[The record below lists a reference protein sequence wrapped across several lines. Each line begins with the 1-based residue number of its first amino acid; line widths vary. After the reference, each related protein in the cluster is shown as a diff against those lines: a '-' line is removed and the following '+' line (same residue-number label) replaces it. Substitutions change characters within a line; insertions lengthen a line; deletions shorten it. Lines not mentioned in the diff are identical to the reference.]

1 MTGTVATP
9 VGLAGTVDITG
20 QTLSPAFVNAFR
32 ISAVTSRLLAH
43 VRGEAPPDNA
53 EFCNLC
59 LSLARGIDYAV
70 SNNEVPGRA
79 PDLPFLLNKVCQRE
93 NDLTSQAAVMV
104 LMISVKSAC
113 SNGWFSEKAKEELY
127 VLSKKMQSGF
137 CTVSVNDLNSNL
149 KNKESNLNPTLST
162 IMSRFYPGMKMGEI
176 FSLVETKPGYDSYV
190 TDLYISKSSR
200 TSPDDK
206 LYLFVAQMDNVETSS
221 CLISP
226 QQVNFLLNGEGV
238 DRRTCTYKDPAPQ
251 MPTPVT
257 HMLKYGSNLL
267 QVVGQ
272 FNGRYII
279 VIGFMSVV
287 SNPSFPTIPDYV
299 PPIAA
304 QSDPDNEIIEGPS
317 RVSLKCP
324 ISFSRIK
331 IPVKGHSCNHL
342 QCFDFNNYMGI
353 NSRRPLWRCPHCSQ
367 SVCFLDI
374 RIDQSMVKVLKEVG
388 EDVSYVKISGDG
400 SWQAVTENISNGN
413 EHIEKPNDAPSS
425 NQETATQNVD
435 DIMDLTENDDE
446 MEKVDKDY
454 DQMPSPA
461 GESSLT
467 NNNIAPHTD
476 DGYWRRYCS
485 SALVT
490 GTTNTRSDVFDAIQR
505 QHLIFNS
512 LGQSQGQGQS
522 ETGTANTRSDV
533 LDAIQRQR
541 LIFNS
546 LGQSE
551 GQGQGQSE
559 TGTTNTRSDV
569 LDVIQRQHLIFS
581 SLGQSQGQSQMH
593 VSNNT
598 QSQHNENSNNNGNGH
613 VRYPTSATLI
623 TRIPNAVQALPAQN
637 SAITGQSQPDHSFL
651 SSQSQSQSQTPL
663 QVGARSASPQPISGS
678 RYTSPLSTDRFNS
691 NQYQSL
697 NQRAHLPVR
706 SSGQPSPHVR
716 LGGAHVGVSTMTS
729 LASSQSPTYI
739 QRSTSQIMSQSSSGP
754 VAATTDQRG
763 STVDAPPAAAAE
775 ENWRPAGRMRGSL
788 SGWQYT
794 EALRNQFIIQPS
806 EPVQAARPPPVLN
819 TPRPFIPPHLQ
830 ALMANNPRP
839 QAGGTSPG
847 SGSCSDGSMAGGPG
861 SDK

>member
-20 QTLSPAFVNAFR
+20 QSLSPAFVNAFR

-127 VLSKKMQSGF
+127 VLSKKMQSSF

-149 KNKESNLNPTLST
+149 KNKENNLNPTLST

-272 FNGRYII
+272 FN
-279 VIGFMSVV
+279 
-287 SNPSFPTIPDYV
+287 
-299 PPIAA
+299 
-304 QSDPDNEIIEGPS
+304 DNEIIEGPS

-400 SWQAVTENISNGN
+400 SWQAVTETISNGN

-425 NQETATQNVD
+425 NQETATQNAD

-522 ETGTANTRSDV
+522 ETGTTNARSDV
-533 LDAIQRQR
+533 LDAIQRQHA
-541 LIFNS
+541 IFNS
-546 LGQSE
+546 LGQS
-551 GQGQGQSE
+551 QGQGQSV

-569 LDVIQRQHLIFS
+569 FDAIQRQHLIIN
-581 SLGQSQGQSQMH
+581 SLGQSQGQGQSQMH

-598 QSQHNENSNNNGNGH
+598 QSQHNEVN
-613 VRYPTSATLI
+613 
-623 TRIPNAVQALPAQN
+623 
-637 SAITGQSQPDHSFL
+637 
-651 SSQSQSQSQTPL
+651 
-663 QVGARSASPQPISGS
+663 
-678 RYTSPLSTDRFNS
+678 
-691 NQYQSL
+691 
-697 NQRAHLPVR
+697 PV
-706 SSGQPSPHVR
+706 
-716 LGGAHVGVSTMTS
+716 
-729 LASSQSPTYI
+729 
-739 QRSTSQIMSQSSSGP
+739 
-754 VAATTDQRG
+754 D
-763 STVDAPPAAAAE
+763 
-775 ENWRPAGRMRGSL
+775 
-788 SGWQYT
+788 
-794 EALRNQFIIQPS
+794 
-806 EPVQAARPPPVLN
+806 
-819 TPRPFIPPHLQ
+819 
-830 ALMANNPRP
+830 
-839 QAGGTSPG
+839 
-847 SGSCSDGSMAGGPG
+847 
-861 SDK
+861 

>member
-149 KNKESNLNPTLST
+149 KSKESNLNPTLST
-162 IMSRFYPGMKMGEI
+162 IMSRFYPGIKMGEI

-206 LYLFVAQMDNVETSS
+206 LYLFVAQTDNVETSS

-279 VIGFMSVV
+279 VIGFMIVV

-505 QHLIFNS
+505 QHLIF
-512 LGQSQGQGQS
+512 
-522 ETGTANTRSDV
+522 
-533 LDAIQRQR
+533 
-541 LIFNS
+541 
-546 LGQSE
+546 
-551 GQGQGQSE
+551 
-559 TGTTNTRSDV
+559 
-569 LDVIQRQHLIFS
+569 S

-623 TRIPNAVQALPAQN
+623 TRIPNAIQALPAQN

-847 SGSCSDGSMAGGPG
+847 SGSDGSMAGGPG